1 MPKDKHP
8 LRDPKVQAVLAREH
22 TLAEADEG
30 KLAEVRPA
38 IEAAKREQAGFDNY
52 AHLYPKDVYLSI
64 APEMGQFLTLA
75 AESIGA
81 RRIVEFGTSFG
92 ISTIYLAAAVKA
104 RGGQVIGSEREANK
118 VARARNN
125 LTEAELSEQTDI
137 REGDALR
144 TLMSVEAPIDMV
156 FLDGW
161 KELYQ
166 PVLELLEPKLRP
178 GALVLADNVRTF
190 PDDLAPYLNY
200 VSRPDGS
207 YRTTVI
213 PFDSGLAYSLFM
225 P

>member
-1 MPKDKHP
+1 MQKDRHP
-8 LRDPKVQAVLAREH
+8 LLDPKVQAVLAREH
-22 TLAEADEG
+22 ALAEADAG

-38 IEAAKREQAGFDNY
+38 IEEAKRKQSGFDDY

-64 APEMGQFLTLA
+64 DPEMGQFLTLA

-104 RGGQVIGSEREANK
+104 CSGQVVGSERETNK
-118 VARARNN
+118 VVHARKN
-125 LTEAELSEQTDI
+125 LTEAELLEQTDI
-137 REGDALR
+137 REGDALQ
-144 TLMSVEAPIDMV
+144 TLESVEAPIDMV

-178 GALVLADNVRTF
+178 GALVLADNIFTF
-190 PDDLAPYLNY
+190 PDDLAPYLGY
-200 VSRPDGS
+200 VSRTDGP

-213 PFDSGLAYSLFM
+213 PFDSGLGYSLFL

>member
-1 MPKDKHP
+1 MQKDIHP
-8 LRDPKVQAVLAREH
+8 LLDPKVQTVLGREHALAR
-22 TLAEADEG
+22 ADDG

-38 IEAAKREQAGFDNY
+38 IEKAKREQSGFDDY

-104 RGGQVIGSEREANK
+104 CGGQVVGSEREANK

-137 REGDALR
+137 REGDALQ
-144 TLMSVEAPIDMV
+144 TLKSVEAPIDMV

-178 GALVLADNVRTF
+178 GALVLADNVLTF
-190 PDDLAPYLNY
+190 PNDLAPYLNY
-200 VSRPDGS
+200 VSRPDGP

-213 PFDSGLAYSLFM
+213 PFDSGLGYSLFM